1 MRRPFAPAIVLLA
14 ALCGCTSISEE
25 RAQIIVLNQQWLY
38 GTMEEGTFEEMVDH
52 IRSVG
57 DQSASDE
64 GRLAAVPE
72 LLRIVVKNPSSWV
85 RREALLAAWQLSSAL
100 PDPVPVREDQLDRA
114 EFNKRTTRLEEIVL
128 QQGDV
133 DNPEALELASWLG
146 SVRAPYEEVELSISV
161 AEVVVS
167 QSLWRTDA
175 LGQAFRDNMAGCL
188 QHALALVTLR
198 ASTDLYPVVRE
209 AALESVRHLHPD
221 AALALVAGVLSRE
234 TDSAVLLAALDSVAV
249 LAPRLD
255 PQELRTVLEPLRAST
270 DVAVRAQIRALLDP
284 SVEPSAG

>member
-1 MRRPFAPAIVLLA
+1 MRRPFTPAVVLLA
-14 ALCGCTSISEE
+14 ALCGCTSIAEK
-25 RAQIIVLNQQWLY
+25 RAQIISLDAQWRS
-38 GTMEEGTFEEMVDH
+38 GTMEEGSFEQMVEA
-52 IRSVG
+52 IRDVG
-57 DQSASDE
+57 DQSAGDE

-72 LLRIVVKNPSSWV
+72 LLRIVVKDPSSWV

-100 PDPVPVREDQLDRA
+100 PDPVPVREDQLDKA

-128 QQGDV
+128 QEGDV
-133 DNPEALELASWLG
+133 DNPEAIELATWLG

-175 LGQAFRDNMAGCL
+175 LGQAFRENMAGCL

-234 TDSAVLLAALDSVAV
+234 TDSVVLLAALDSVAV

-255 PQELRTVLEPLRAST
+255 PEELRTVLEPLRAST

-284 SVEPSAG
+284 SPG

>member
-1 MRRPFAPAIVLLA
+1 MRRPFTPAVVLLA
-14 ALCGCTSISEE
+14 ALCGCTSIAEK
-25 RAQIIVLNQQWLY
+25 RAQIISLDAQWRS
-38 GTMEEGTFEEMVDH
+38 GTMEEGSFEQMVEA
-52 IRSVG
+52 IRDVG
-57 DQSASDE
+57 DQSAGDE

-72 LLRIVVKNPSSWV
+72 LLRIVVKDPSSWV

-100 PDPVPVREDQLDRA
+100 PDPVPVREDQLDKA

-128 QQGDV
+128 QEGDV
-133 DNPEALELASWLG
+133 DNPEAIELATWLG

-175 LGQAFRDNMAGCL
+175 LGQAFRENMAGCL

-234 TDSAVLLAALDSVAV
+234 TDSVVLLSALDSVAV

-255 PQELRTVLEPLRAST
+255 PEELRTVLEPLRAST
-270 DVAVRAQIRALLDP
+270 DVAVRAQIRALL
-284 SVEPSAG
+284 EPAAG

>member
-1 MRRPFAPAIVLLA
+1 MRRPFTPAVVLLA
-14 ALCGCTSISEE
+14 ALCGCTSIAEK
-25 RAQIIVLNQQWLY
+25 RAQIISLDAQWRS
-38 GTMEEGTFEEMVDH
+38 GTMEEGSFEQMVEA
-52 IRSVG
+52 IRDVG
-57 DQSASDE
+57 DQSAGDE

-72 LLRIVVKNPSSWV
+72 LLRIVVKDPSSWV

-100 PDPVPVREDQLDRA
+100 PDPVPVREDQLDKA

-128 QQGDV
+128 QEGDV
-133 DNPEALELASWLG
+133 DNPEAIELATWLG

-175 LGQAFRDNMAGCL
+175 LGQAFRENMAGCL

-234 TDSAVLLAALDSVAV
+234 TDSVVLLAALDSVAV

-255 PQELRTVLEPLRAST
+255 PEELRTVLEPLRAST
-270 DVAVRAQIRALLDP
+270 DVAVRAQIRALL
-284 SVEPSAG
+284 EPAAG

>member
-1 MRRPFAPAIVLLA
+1 MRRPFAPAVVLLA
-14 ALCGCTSISEE
+14 ALCGCTSISER
-25 RAQIIVLNQQWLY
+25 RAQIITLDAQWRS
-38 GTMEEGTFEEMVDH
+38 GTMEEGSFEEMVDD
-52 IRSVG
+52 IRIVG
-57 DQSASDE
+57 AQSKSDE

-72 LLRIVVKNPSSWV
+72 LLRLVVAKNPSSWV

-100 PDPVPVREDQLDRA
+100 PDPSPVREDTLDKA

-175 LGQAFRDNMAGCL
+175 LGQAFRDNMAGSL

-198 ASTDLYPVVRE
+198 ASTDTYPVVRE
-209 AALESVRHLHPD
+209 AALASVRHLHPD

-234 TDSAVLLAALDSVAV
+234 TDSAVLLAALDSMAV

-255 PQELRTVLEPLRAST
+255 PEELRTVLEPLRAST
-270 DVAVRAQIRALLDP
+270 DVAVRAQIRSLLGP
-284 SVEPSAG
+284 AAG

>member
-1 MRRPFAPAIVLLA
+1 MRRLSAPAVVLLA
-14 ALCGCTSISEE
+14 ALCGCTSISER
-25 RAQIIVLNQQWLY
+25 RAQIISLDAQWRS
-38 GTMEEGTFEEMVDH
+38 GTMEEGTFEQMVDD
-52 IRSVG
+52 IRVVG
-57 DQSASDE
+57 AQSPRDE

-85 RREALLAAWQLSSAL
+85 RREALLAAWELSSAL
-100 PDPVPVREDQLDRA
+100 PDPAPVREDQLDKA

-167 QSLWRTDA
+167 QALWRSDA
-175 LGQAFRDNMAGCL
+175 LGQAFRENMAGSL

-198 ASTDLYPVVRE
+198 ASTDTFPVVRE
-209 AALESVRHLHPD
+209 AALASVRHLHPD

-255 PQELRTVLEPLRAST
+255 PEELRTVLEPLRGST
-270 DVAVRAQIRALLDP
+270 DVAVRAQIRSLLDP
-284 SVEPSAG
+284 VAG

>member
-1 MRRPFAPAIVLLA
+1 MRRPFAPAVVLLA
-14 ALCGCTSISEE
+14 AFCGCGSIAEE
-25 RAQIIVLNQQWLY
+25 RAQIISLDAQWRS
-38 GTMEEGTFEEMVDH
+38 GTMEEGSFEEMVDA

-57 DQSASDE
+57 NQSADDE

-72 LLRIVVKNPSSWV
+72 LLRIVVNNPSSWV
-85 RREALLAAWQLSSAL
+85 KREALLAAWNLSSAL

-114 EFNKRTTRLEEIVL
+114 EFNVRTMRLEEIVL
-128 QQGDV
+128 QEGDV
-133 DNPEALELASWLG
+133 DSPEALELASWLG
-146 SVRAPYEEVELSISV
+146 SVRAPYEEVDLSISV

-175 LGQAFRDNMAGCL
+175 LGEAFRANMAGSL

-198 ASTDLYPVVRE
+198 ASTSTAPVVRE
-209 AALESVRHLHPD
+209 TALQCVRHLHPD
-221 AALALVAGVLSRE
+221 AALALVAGLLSRE
-234 TDSAVLLAALDSVAV
+234 TDSVVLLAALDSVAV

-255 PQELRTVLEPLRAST
+255 PAELRTVLEPLRAST

-284 SVEPSAG
+284 SPG